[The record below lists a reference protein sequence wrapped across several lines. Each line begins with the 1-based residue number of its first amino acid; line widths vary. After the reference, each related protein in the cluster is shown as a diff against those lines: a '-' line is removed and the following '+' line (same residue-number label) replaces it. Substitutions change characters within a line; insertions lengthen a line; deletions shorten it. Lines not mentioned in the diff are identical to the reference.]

1 MLKYNF
7 GFLNRFIMEND
18 GESKHIK
25 NKKMQFIWN
34 ALEDGWEIRKKDNS
48 YIFSKSHE
56 GKKEVFSESFL
67 RAFIVKNFD
76 NEHLKL

>member
-1 MLKYNF
+1 MDNQT
-7 GFLNRFIMEND
+7 D
-18 GESKHIK
+18 SKHIID
-25 NKKMQFIWN
+25 KKKQFIWN

-67 RAFIVKNFD
+67 RAFIVKNLD
-76 NEHLKL
+76 TERIKL

>member
-1 MLKYNF
+1 MEKSKNNDTIQLK
-7 GFLNRFIMEND
+7 
-18 GESKHIK
+18 
-25 NKKMQFIWN
+25 KKEFIWN

-67 RAFIVKNFD
+67 RAFIVKNLD
-76 NEHLKL
+76 TERIKL